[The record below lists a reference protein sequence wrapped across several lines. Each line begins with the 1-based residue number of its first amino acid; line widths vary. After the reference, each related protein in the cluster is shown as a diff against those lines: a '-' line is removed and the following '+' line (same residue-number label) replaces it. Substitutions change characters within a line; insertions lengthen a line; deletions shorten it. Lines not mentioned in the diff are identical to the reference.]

1 MQRTNLPI
9 NRQRRLVPI
18 RRTAAA
24 IALFGACW
32 LAASSQVLADSLET
46 LHPGADQFIAT
57 MVDEHGF
64 DAAEVEALLRDAK
77 VREDIL
83 KAMRRPAE
91 GLPWHRYRPIFM
103 TDKRVS
109 GGVDFYTRH
118 ADTFAA
124 AEKKFGVPVEVIAA
138 IIGVETQYGDITGK
152 HRVLDALVTL
162 GFHYPPRATFF
173 RGELEQFLILSE
185 EEQLPPSEIL
195 GSYAGAMGL
204 GQFIPSS
211 YRHYSVDG
219 DGDQQ
224 RDLWRSIPDAIF
236 SVANYLAV
244 HGWVEGEPVALMLS
258 GDGKP
263 PADTKLPLSPTWPS
277 NEILSWGFEPTAEAD
292 PSRLATLIEL
302 EQLDAMEY
310 WLGYKNFYVISR
322 YNHSKLY
329 SMAVYQLSQALK
341 AAGVDL
347 QQ

>member
-1 MQRTNLPI
+1 MA
-9 NRQRRLVPI
+9 RLCG
-18 RRTAAA
+18 AALSVA
-24 IALFGACW
+24 SLCCIA
-32 LAASSQVLADSLET
+32 QPLET

-57 MVDEHGF
+57 MVNDHGF
-64 DAAEVEALLRDAK
+64 EAEQVEALLRDAA

-83 KAMRRPAE
+83 SAMRRPAE

-103 TDKRVS
+103 TTKRVD
-109 GGVDFYTRH
+109 GGVAFFNKHR
-118 ADTFAA
+118 ATFEA
-124 AEKKFGVPVEVIAA
+124 AEAKFGVPVNVITA

-162 GFHYPPRATFF
+162 GFHYPPRAKFF
-173 RGELEQFLILSE
+173 RGELEQFLILANE
-185 EEQLPPSEIL
+185 ENLPPAEIL

-244 HGWVEGEPVALMLS
+244 HGWKTGEPVARMLS
-258 GDGKP
+258 GDGQTPSDVKLSLKP
-263 PADTKLPLSPTWPS
+263 KWSSA
-277 NEILSWGFEPTAEAD
+277 EILAWGFDAD
-292 PSRLATLIEL
+292 STITPSRPATLIEL
-302 EQLDAMEY
+302 EQEEGNEY
-310 WLGYKNFYVISR
+310 WLGYDNFYVISR
-322 YNHSKLY
+322 YNHSALY
-329 SMAVYQLSQALK
+329 SMAVYQLSQALE
-341 AAGVDL
+341 AAGVTL

>member
-1 MQRTNLPI
+1 MQRTNLPL
-9 NRQRRLVPI
+9 NSPRRLGPF
-18 RRTAAA
+18 RRAVAT
-24 IALFGACW
+24 LGLVGACCF
-32 LAASSQVLADSLET
+32 AASSHALAQSLEE

-57 MVDEHGF
+57 MVNEHGF

-103 TDKRVS
+103 TDKRVA
-109 GGVDFYTRH
+109 GGVEFYTRH
-118 ADTFAA
+118 AETFAA

-244 HGWVEGEPVALMLS
+244 HGWEQGGPVALMLS
-258 GDGKP
+258 GNGQP
-263 PADTKLPLSPTWPS
+263 PADTKLPLKPAWPTS
-277 NEILSWGFEPTAEAD
+277 EILAWGFEASSEID
-292 PSRLATLIEL
+292 PIRQATLVEL
-302 EQLDAMEY
+302 EQVDNMEY

-341 AAGVDL
+341 SAGVDL